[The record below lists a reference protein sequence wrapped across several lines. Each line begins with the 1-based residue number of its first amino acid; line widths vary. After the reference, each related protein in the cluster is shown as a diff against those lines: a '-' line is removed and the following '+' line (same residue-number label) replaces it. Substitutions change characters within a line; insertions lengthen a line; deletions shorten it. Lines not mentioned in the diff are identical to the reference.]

1 MSGFQRAQTIRDAI
15 SGRRSIRQYSSDDV
29 SPDTV
34 RRLIGMAVMA
44 PSAHNRQPWRFVVV
58 RDADIKLR
66 LADAMGV
73 RLKNDRTRDGDDPAA
88 IQRDVARSHL
98 RISKTPVLLA
108 VCLTMEDMDRYPDER
123 RNRAEFLMAVQS
135 TAVAVENLM
144 VAASGEGLGTCW
156 MCAPLFCPDVAR
168 AVLELPVAW
177 EPQALVT
184 LGQPA
189 VVAKQKPRKPFDE
202 VVVVAGL
209 DPASHSGSCISANR
223 TLFAASRCTRGEAE
237 EKLRPDVG
245 IAVADCEHGTFVHH
259 ESNDCGSGRHGPRRK
274 GARHA
279 LGRRRSSGHHRF
291 ARCGTCARRR
301 RNAHA
306 ASGGEFYHRH
316 R

>member
-1 MSGFQRAQTIRDAI
+1 MSGFQRAQTIRDEI

-66 LADAMGV
+66 LAGAMGV
-73 RLKNDRTRDGDDPAA
+73 RLKNDRTRDGDEPTV

-98 RISKTPVLLA
+98 RISEAPVLLA

-123 RNRAEFLMAVQS
+123 RNRAEFLMA
-135 TAVAVENLM
+135 TAVAVENLT

-156 MCAPLFCPDVAR
+156 MCAPLFCPDVVR
-168 AVLELPVAW
+168 AVLELPAAW

-184 LGQPA
+184 LGWPA
-189 VVAKQKPRKPFDE
+189 DVIKQKPRKPFDE

-209 DPASHSGSCISANR
+209 DPASHSG
-223 TLFAASRCTRGEAE
+223 
-237 EKLRPDVG
+237 
-245 IAVADCEHGTFVHH
+245 
-259 ESNDCGSGRHGPRRK
+259 
-274 GARHA
+274 
-279 LGRRRSSGHHRF
+279 
-291 ARCGTCARRR
+291 
-301 RNAHA
+301 
-306 ASGGEFYHRH
+306 
-316 R
+316 